1 MIEFVLAGFRQDNN
15 IRRYLFQGVGVD
27 RTRTEFTVGADL
39 VLVRKYRIPLQELP
53 LLCRNVLQGYG
64 SGQTRALMFSETDMI
79 GYATRRT
86 AEMDAA
92 EQKRRAHRSPP
103 PSIRGW
109 RAR

>member
-1 MIEFVLAGFRQDNN
+1 MD
-15 IRRYLFQGVGVD
+15 VD
-27 RTRTEFTVGADL
+27 RKGDGFALGADL

-53 LLCRNVLQGYG
+53 LLCRHVLEGYG

-79 GYATRRT
+79 GYATRR
-86 AEMDAA
+86 AA
-92 EQKRRAHRSPP
+92 ELTAAEVKRRAHRSPP

>member
-15 IRRYLFQGVGVD
+15 IRRYSFQGIGVD
-27 RTRTEFTVGADL
+27 RKGTEFTVGAEL
-39 VLVRKYRIPLQELP
+39 AQENKYRIPLQELP
-53 LLCRNVLQGYG
+53 LLCRHVLEGYG

>member
-1 MIEFVLAGFRQDNN
+1 MMEFVLAGFRQDNN

-27 RTRTEFTVGADL
+27 RKGTEFTVGADL

-53 LLCRNVLQGYG
+53 LLCRHVLEGYG

-86 AEMDAA
+86 AELDAA

>member
-15 IRRYLFQGVGVD
+15 IRRYSFQGMDVD
-27 RTRTEFTVGADL
+27 RKRTEFTVGADL

-53 LLCRNVLQGYG
+53 LLCRHVLEGYG

>member
-1 MIEFVLAGFRQDNN
+1 
-15 IRRYLFQGVGVD
+15 
-27 RTRTEFTVGADL
+27 
-39 VLVRKYRIPLQELP
+39 
-53 LLCRNVLQGYG
+53 
-64 SGQTRALMFSETDMI
+64 MFSETDMI

>member
-15 IRRYLFQGVGVD
+15 IRKYLFQGVGVD
-27 RTRTEFTVGADL
+27 RKGTEFTVGADL

-53 LLCRNVLQGYG
+53 LLCRHVLEGYG

-79 GYATRRT
+79 GYATRRA
-86 AEMDAA
+86 AELDAA
-92 EQKRRAHRSPP
+92 EVIRRAHRSPP
-103 PSIRGW
+103 PSLRGW

>member
-15 IRRYLFQGVGVD
+15 IRRYSFQAVGVD
-27 RTRTEFTVGADL
+27 RKGTEFTVGADL
-39 VLVRKYRIPLQELP
+39 DLVRKYRIPLQELP
-53 LLCRNVLQGYG
+53 LLCRHVLEGYG
-64 SGQTRALMFSETDMI
+64 SGQTRALMFSENDMI

-86 AEMDAA
+86 AELDAA

-103 PSIRGW
+103 PSLRGW